1 MKQTDDLGCYC
12 MQIHVLD
19 DSPYR
24 WLHEMLDCFNHGDMH
39 RYDELCS
46 TYASVLNAQPALVDN
61 ERKLRE
67 KITILC
73 LMESIFKCATAIV
86 GPGGLVSLKGYASR
100 DFGALTGSAYCTS

>member
-1 MKQTDDLGCYC
+1 MGQMNEEGCLVL
-12 MQIHVLD
+12 QIHVLD

-46 TYASVLNAQPALVDN
+46 NYAAVLNAQPAMVEN

-73 LMESIFKCATAIV
+73 LMESIFKCVTR
-86 GPGGLVSLKGYASR
+86 L
-100 DFGALTGSAYCTS
+100 